1 MELLEVGSG
10 DLREGRRMIVVLE
23 CLLVQ
28 LTFSVHVP
36 GIVLDAKGTV
46 INKMDLFFVLFRG
59 NVRWSF

>member
-23 CLLVQ
+23 CLVQ
-28 LTFSVHVP
+28 LAFSVHVP

-59 NVRWSF
+59 NVQWSF